1 MALHVVAGNPPD
13 ARRDLIALFVAA
25 RSGDRRARDELV
37 VAVLP
42 LVRRTAQR
50 YASRRADVDDVV
62 QESVATLLARL
73 GDLRTPDAVE
83 GWLWRVTVNA
93 AHSIARRH
101 RRTTYL
107 ADADEPIAV
116 DGVEDRLVASM
127 DRVARSS
134 AVGQAFG
141 RLRPAERELL
151 VLLSQEGGN
160 SYVEVSRA
168 VGRPVGSIGP
178 SRQRALARLR
188 SDPAIRRLREAG

>member
-1 MALHVVAGNPPD
+1 MALHMVAGDRID
-13 ARRDLIALFVAA
+13 APSDLKALFVAA
-25 RSGDRRARDELV
+25 RSGDRHARDDLV

-42 LVRRTAQR
+42 MVRRTAVR

-62 QESVATLLARL
+62 QEAIATLLARL
-73 GDLRTPDAVE
+73 GDIRSPDAVE

-101 RRTTYL
+101 RRTTGL
-107 ADADEPIAV
+107 AEADEPITV
-116 DGVEDRLVASM
+116 DGVEDRLVASL

-151 VLLSQEGGN
+151 VLLSQAGGN